1 MAPKKE
7 KTDPVKV
14 KKERRAELWA
24 EYKESE
30 SEETLKKLR
39 KLYTDIQW
47 AKVCKT
53 KEIER

>member
-14 KKERRAELWA
+14 KKERRAELWV